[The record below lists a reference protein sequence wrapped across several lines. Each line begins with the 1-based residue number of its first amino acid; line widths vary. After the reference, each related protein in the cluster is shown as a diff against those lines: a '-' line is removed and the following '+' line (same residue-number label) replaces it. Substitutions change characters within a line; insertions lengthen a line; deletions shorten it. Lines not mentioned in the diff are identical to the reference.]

1 MKPRHFDLEIPTD
14 DPFLNCRLGR
24 KKDAEILTNIV
35 NNYRDG
41 CTIAL
46 TGRWGSGKTTF
57 LKMWEQYIRNNG
69 QKVLYLNAWENDYIP
84 EPLVC
89 IIGEMESVF
98 PAEQQKTIVKAA
110 KGIFHILKKI
120 PYTLALDFVD
130 HKVGSETKDLIKET
144 VSEKQDKV
152 FENELSEYKVKK
164 DGLTRFKSVLE
175 NAVSSMKAENPVVF
189 IVDELDR
196 CRPDYAVEVLEI
208 IKHFFSVPGI
218 VFILSIDKDQLAN
231 SVRGYYGRDRI
242 DAEEYL
248 RRFIDIEYSLPDP
261 EIKPFIG
268 YLYDYF
274 EFSTFFDS
282 ARRSEELNFNADHSI
297 FLEAAEDICS
307 SRHLTCRQ
315 TEKLFAYTR
324 LVLSSFNINQLVFPG
339 LLLCLI
345 YFKMF
350 HPELYLRI
358 TRNEISIN
366 GLSDEFDKI
375 FHAEIT
381 KENSSRSRP
390 DILIYIF
397 CQLIYFYAQLN
408 SKDNAQLIAYLP
420 DNNGKILTFDQ
431 HDFNSEHCITILEKL
446 DSNMNTSRIRLT
458 ALTSRID
465 LLYGKIVS

>member
-1 MKPRHFDLEIPTD
+1 MKPRHLDLEIPID
-14 DPFLNCRLGR
+14 DPFLNCRLDR
-24 KKDAEILTNIV
+24 KKDAEIFTNIV

-57 LKMWEQYIRNNG
+57 LRMWEQYIRNNG

-89 IIGEMESVF
+89 IIGELESVF
-98 PAEQQKTIVKAA
+98 PADRQEIIVKAA
-110 KGIFHILKKI
+110 KGIFHILKKM
-120 PYTLALDFVD
+120 PLALALDFVD
-130 HKVGSETKDLIKET
+130 RKIGSETKDLIKET
-144 VSEKQDKV
+144 MSKRQDAV
-152 FENELSEYKVKK
+152 FENELSEYKIKK
-164 DGLTRFKSVLE
+164 DGLTSFKSVLV
-175 NAVSSMKAENPVVF
+175 NAVSSLDTENPVVF
-189 IVDELDR
+189 IIDELDR
-196 CRPDYAVEVLEI
+196 CRPDYAVEILEI

-231 SVRGYYGRDRI
+231 SVRGYYGSDRI

-261 EIKPFIG
+261 DIKTFIE
-268 YLYDYF
+268 YLYEYF

-282 ARRSEELNFNADHSI
+282 ASRSQNLNFYADHRI
-297 FLEAAEDICS
+297 FLEAAGDICS
-307 SRHLTCRQ
+307 CGHLTCRQ
-315 TEKLFAYTR
+315 AEKLFAYTR

-350 HPELYLRI
+350 HSELYLRI

-366 GLSDEFDKI
+366 GLSDEFDRI
-375 FHAEIT
+375 FHTEIT
-381 KENSSRSRP
+381 KENSSRSSP
-390 DILIYIF
+390 DILVYVF

-408 SKDNAQLIAYLP
+408 PEENNVLIATLP
-420 DNNGKILTFDQ
+420 DNSGKILTFNQ
-431 HDFNSEHCITILEKL
+431 HDFNDEQCVTILEKL
-446 DSNMNTSRIRLT
+446 DSDMNTSRIKLT

-465 LLYGKIVS
+465 LLYGKVIS